1 MTSTGHC
8 TESFSINLRV
18 YEFCAFWV
26 SSLSSFFGSGALTLF
41 RHWLCTLVV
50 IFVVIFVVIIGVL
63 SLASS
68 VFARLA
74 GLWCW

>member
-1 MTSTGHC
+1 M
-8 TESFSINLRV
+8 ESFSINLGV
-18 YEFCAFWV
+18 YEFCAFCV
-26 SSLSSFFGSGALTLF
+26 SSLSSFFGSGASTLF
-41 RHWLCTLVV
+41 RCSLCTLVLV
-50 IFVVIFVVIIGVL
+50 LVVIFFVIVGAL